1 MSNLKNNLPSWAR
14 TAATRRAFLGGTAGL
29 TGLGALGWS
38 PRARAAQPNQRSF
51 LFFWAGGGWDTTA
64 VLDPHF
70 EVDGVDMDEETE
82 LGSAG
87 RLRWTSG
94 ADREDVDRYF
104 LRWGG
109 RTAIINGV
117 DAHTVGHLS
126 GTQFMLT
133 GTSASGYADWGTL
146 LASNSPY
153 DYALPYVVFGGPSLP
168 GSYGQSV
175 VRAGGGTLLGL
186 IDGSINGEA
195 DAPAPVVS
203 TATDRL
209 VDTVVHRRVSEF
221 AQGRTGM
228 ARHRAESMLAS
239 LERSM
244 ELEGRRFETAM
255 DSLGNN
261 MLDQAVQATELMRLG
276 LTRCAMVAIDGGYDT
291 HDNNT
296 PQAEMQGA
304 FYRTLDDLM
313 DHLART
319 PGRFAEW
326 MIDEVVV
333 VAMSEFGRT
342 PKFNGSLGRD
352 HWPFTSVLTAGAGVS
367 GNHVLGHTDGGL
379 VGQPIDLS
387 TGLPKDSGIMLG
399 CENVGTAL
407 LKLGGLD
414 PERFLPGVDPL
425 TALIRGA

>member
-1 MSNLKNNLPSWAR
+1 MKNQKEILPSWAR
-14 TAATRRAFLGGTAGL
+14 IAATRRSFLGGAAGL

-38 PRARAAQPNQRSF
+38 PKARAAQPNQRCF
-51 LFFWAGGGWDTTA
+51 LFFWAGGGWDPAA

-70 EVDGVDMDEETE
+70 DVDGVDMDDDTE

-94 ADREDVDRYF
+94 VDREDVDRYF
-104 LRWGG
+104 FRWGG
-109 RTAIINGV
+109 RTSIINGV

-126 GTQFMLT
+126 GMQFMLT

-153 DYALPYVVFGGPSLP
+153 DYALPYVVFSGPSLP

-195 DAPAPVVS
+195 DAPSPVVS

-209 VDTVVHRRVSEF
+209 MDTLVHRRVSDF
-221 AQGRTGM
+221 AAGQTGM
-228 ARHRAESMLAS
+228 AKHRAQSLLS
-239 LERSM
+239 NLERSM
-244 ELEGRRFETAM
+244 ELEGRRFETSM
-255 DSLGNN
+255 NSLGDN

-276 LTRCAMVAIDGGYDT
+276 LTRCAMVSIDGGFDT
-291 HDNNT
+291 HGDNS
-296 PQAEMQGA
+296 PQATQQAA

-313 DHLART
+313 DHLSRT

-342 PKFNGSLGRD
+342 PKFNGSQGRD

-367 GNHVLGHTDGGL
+367 GNHVFGHTDGGL

-387 TGLPKDSGIMLG
+387 TGLASDGGLMLG

-407 LKLGGLD
+407 LRLGGLD
-414 PERFLPGVDPL
+414 SERFLPGVDPL